1 MRPSVVIT
9 RRPPGSAVQRIEQ
22 VADVWLWPHDRAID
36 HDVLEQRIVDAH
48 GVYCMLTDRID
59 RPLLETAPHLRVVS
73 TMAVGVDNIDV
84 AACVDLGIAVGH
96 TPDVLTDSTADLAFA
111 LLMAASRRIP
121 EGMEYVRSG
130 AWRRWEPEGMLGLD
144 VSGTTLGIIGMGR
157 VGTALTARA
166 AAFDMRVLYTAR
178 SDHVVEAR
186 RVELH
191 ELLAEAD
198 HVVVA
203 APLTEDTKGLID
215 GSALRLMKPSASL
228 INVARGPIVNTDAL
242 ADALRSGVIRCAAL
256 DVTDPEPIAPDHPL
270 VGMPNCLIVPHIGSA
285 TRRTRI
291 AMADV
296 AADNLIA
303 ALRDEPMPARY
314 T

>member
-1 MRPSVVIT
+1 M
-9 RRPPGSAVQRIEQ
+9 QRIEQ

-36 HDVLEQRIVDAH
+36 HAVLEQRIADAD
-48 GVYCMLTDRID
+48 GIYCMLTDRID
-59 RPLLETAPHLRVVS
+59 RPLLETAHNLRVVS

-84 AACVDLGIAVGH
+84 ATCAALGILVGH

-111 LLMAASRRIP
+111 LLMAVSRRIP
-121 EGMEYVRSG
+121 EGIEYVRSG
-130 AWRRWEPEGMLGLD
+130 AWRRWEPEALLGLD

-157 VGTALTARA
+157 IGTALNTRA

-178 SDHVVEAR
+178 SDHRVDAQ
-186 RVELH
+186 RVELRD
-191 ELLAEAD
+191 LLAEAD

-203 APLTEDTKGLID
+203 APLSEDTRGLID
-215 GSALRLMKPSASL
+215 RSALRLMKPSASL
-228 INVARGPIVNTDAL
+228 INIARGPIVDTDAL
-242 ADALRSGVIRCAAL
+242 ADALRSGDIRCAAL
-256 DVTDPEPIAPDHPL
+256 DVTDPEPIPPDHAL

-314 T
+314 A